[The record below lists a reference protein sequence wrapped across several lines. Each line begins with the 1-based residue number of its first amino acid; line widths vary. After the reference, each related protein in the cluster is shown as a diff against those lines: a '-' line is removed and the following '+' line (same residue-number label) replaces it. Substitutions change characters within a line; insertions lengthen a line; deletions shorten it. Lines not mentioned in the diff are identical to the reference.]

1 MKKIQKLDMAVE
13 QLEDALKMYF
23 EGRYH
28 SATVLGG
35 AAEQLLAGYV
45 IKNEMTPAFLQ
56 DRTTITMIANGLG
69 KHAGIASGQITEK
82 KIGDKLNF
90 GYNQAKH
97 AGKNDHVVPIDPQI

>member
-1 MKKIQKLDMAVE
+1 MKKIQKMDMAVE

-45 IKNEMTPAFLQ
+45 MKHAMTPAYCR
-56 DRTTITMIANGLG
+56 DRTTITMIANGLEE
-69 KHAGIASGQITEK
+69 HAGIVSGRTTEK
-82 KIGDKLNF
+82 KLATN
-90 GYNQAKH
+90 
-97 AGKNDHVVPIDPQI
+97 